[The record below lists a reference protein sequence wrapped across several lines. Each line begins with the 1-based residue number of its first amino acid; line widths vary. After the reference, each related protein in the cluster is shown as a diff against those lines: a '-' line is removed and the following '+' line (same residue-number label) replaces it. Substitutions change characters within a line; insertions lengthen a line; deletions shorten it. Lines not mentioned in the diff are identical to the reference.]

1 MLRHE
6 RFDFAGGRPS
16 ALLWPQQQGVFS
28 DLLIVVEKRITSGPQ
43 SRQPVTVVFHCEKPM
58 PDRAVF
64 TPQFFLF
71 VRIYDFVSMKGGV
84 DKSRFSM

>member
-1 MLRHE
+1 
-6 RFDFAGGRPS
+6 
-16 ALLWPQQQGVFS
+16 
-28 DLLIVVEKRITSGPQ
+28 
-43 SRQPVTVVFHCEKPM
+43 M